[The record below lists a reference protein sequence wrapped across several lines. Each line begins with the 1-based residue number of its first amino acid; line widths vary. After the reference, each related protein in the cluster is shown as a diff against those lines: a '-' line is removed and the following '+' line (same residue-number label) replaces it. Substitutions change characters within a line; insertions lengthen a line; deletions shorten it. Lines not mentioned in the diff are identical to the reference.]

1 MYASFFGLTQ
11 EPFSIAPDPRFLF
24 MSERHRE
31 ALAHLLYGLSAG
43 GGFVLLTGEIGAG
56 KTTVCRG
63 FLEQVP
69 ASCAVAYIFNPKLTV
84 PELLRTV
91 CDEFGVALPAAAA
104 GGELT
109 IKAQV
114 DALNAFLL
122 EGHAHGRQAVLVIDE
137 AQSLSAEVLEQLRL
151 LTNLETSERKLLQII
166 LIGQPELRDML
177 ARPELEQLAQRVIA
191 RYHLDA
197 LSAEETPLY
206 IRHRLAVAGPNAA
219 LPFDPGALA
228 ALHRISGGVPRRI
241 NLLADRALLGAY
253 GQGQQLATREVV
265 EQAAQ
270 EVFGTTG
277 RAAGSTAAQAAP
289 AWWRPRMVWAL
300 AALLTVGLLVLLLL
314 VWSLGLGSPGTAV
327 NRKAALA
334 ASASAPAPASRP
346 APASTTSV
354 PAGGGAAGAAAG
366 RVMAGPVGD
375 VDRGSAGAAVSVAG
389 AAATAPTPRPALPA
403 GTSTDVQA
411 LLRSAPGTAAP
422 AWRELALRWNVAVGE
437 GDPCQLVPQA
447 GLACFSSSSGGL
459 TLVRQLARPGLL
471 ALRTP
476 QGTTVHALLVAL
488 DEERAT
494 LQVGGQRFS
503 LTLPELAGVWR
514 GEFSTLWRTPP
525 GWAGKRDNFSDDAI
539 RRWIAQRL
547 PDTIAG
553 AAVPSA
559 AQLRERLRVLQVA
572 QGLPSDAAGLPI
584 TLIQLNRRSGTS
596 EPRLPANP
604 ER

>member
-1 MYASFFGLTQ
+1 MAGRGPGPLSSRLMYAPFFGLTQ

-84 PELLRTV
+84 AELLRTV
-91 CDEFGVALPAAAA
+91 CDEFGVALPAAAN

-109 IKAQV
+109 IKTQV
-114 DALNAFLL
+114 DALNAYLL
-122 EGHAHGRQAVLVIDE
+122 VGHANGRQAVLVIDE
-137 AQSLSAEVLEQLRL
+137 AQSLSVEVLEQLRL

-177 ARPELEQLAQRVIA
+177 AQPELEQLAQRVIA

-197 LSAEETPLY
+197 LSAAETPLY
-206 IRHRLAVAGPNAA
+206 IRHRLAVAGPNAG
-219 LPFDPGALA
+219 LPFDAGALA
-228 ALHRISGGVPRRI
+228 ALHRLSGGVPRRI

-270 EVFGTTG
+270 EVFGTSG
-277 RAAGSTAAQAAP
+277 RAAEATAALAAP

-300 AALLTVGLLVLLLL
+300 AALLATGLLVLLLL
-314 VWSLGLGSPGTAV
+314 LWWLDRGAPGTAA
-327 NRKAALA
+327 NRRAAAAATAPAGPDAAGGAAVGAVGGTVKGAVSAAVSGGLA
-334 ASASAPAPASRP
+334 GAPAPAS
-346 APASTTSV
+346 APL
-354 PAGGGAAGAAAG
+354 
-366 RVMAGPVGD
+366 
-375 VDRGSAGAAVSVAG
+375 
-389 AAATAPTPRPALPA
+389 PALPA

-411 LLRSAPGTAAP
+411 LLRSASSTAAP
-422 AWRELALRWNVAVGE
+422 VWRELALRWNVAVGA

-447 GLACFSSSSGGL
+447 ELACFSSANGGL
-459 TLVRQLARPGLL
+459 NLVRQLARPGLV

-476 QGTTVHALLVAL
+476 QGAPVYALLVAL
-488 DEERAT
+488 DDERAT
-494 LQVGGQRFS
+494 LQVGGQRYS

-514 GEFSTLWRTPP
+514 GDFSTLWRTPP
-525 GWAGKRDNFSDDAI
+525 GWVGNRDNLDDAAI
-539 RRWIAQRL
+539 RGWIAQRL
-547 PDTIAG
+547 PDSAAG
-553 AAVPSA
+553 AAEPAA

-572 QGLPSDAAGLPI
+572 QGLPNDAAGLPI
-584 TLIQLNRRSGTS
+584 TLIQLNRRSGAS
-596 EPRLPANP
+596 EPALPANP

>member
-1 MYASFFGLTQ
+1 MYAPFFGLTQ

-91 CDEFGVALPAAAA
+91 CDEFGVALPTAAD

-122 EGHAHGRQAVLVIDE
+122 EGHAQGRQAVLVIDE

-253 GQGQQLATREVV
+253 GQGQPLATREVV

-270 EVFGTTG
+270 EVFGSSG
-277 RAAGSTAAQAAP
+277 RAAGSTAAQQAGP

-300 AALLTVGLLVLLLL
+300 AALVAAGLLLL
-314 VWSLGLGSPGTAV
+314 LLLLWWLGAGATGRAASSP
-327 NRKAALA
+327 A
-334 ASASAPAPASRP
+334 ASAATAAGTTARVAAADGVPGGAGTAMTPAPSD
-346 APASTTSV
+346 
-354 PAGGGAAGAAAG
+354 AAGASGKGAQ
-366 RVMAGPVGD
+366 
-375 VDRGSAGAAVSVAG
+375 GAAPG
-389 AAATAPTPRPALPA
+389 GPGPAARPVLPA

-411 LLRSAPGTAAP
+411 LLRSASSTATP
-422 AWRELALRWNVAVGE
+422 VWRELALRWNVAVGE

-447 GLACFSSSSGGL
+447 GLACFNSSSGGL
-459 TLVRQLARPGLL
+459 PLVRQLARPGLL
-471 ALRTP
+471 ALRSP
-476 QGTTVHALLVAL
+476 QGGTVHALLVAL
-488 DEERAT
+488 DDERAT
-494 LQVGGQRFS
+494 LLAGGQRYS

-514 GEFSTLWRTPP
+514 GEFSTLWRSPP
-525 GWAGKRDNFSDDAI
+525 GWPGRRDKLDDAAI
-539 RRWIAQRL
+539 RGWIAQRL
-547 PDTIAG
+547 PDTVAG
-553 AAVPSA
+553 AAVPA
-559 AQLRERLRVLQVA
+559 AAELRERLRVLQVA
-572 QGLPSDAAGLPI
+572 QGLPSDAAGLPV
-584 TLIQLNRRSGTS
+584 TLMQLNRRSGAS
-596 EPRLPANP
+596 EPTLPANP

>member
-1 MYASFFGLTQ
+1 MYAPFFGLTQ

-84 PELLRTV
+84 AELLRTV
-91 CDEFGVALPAAAA
+91 CDEFGVALPAAAN

-114 DALNAFLL
+114 DALNAYLL
-122 EGHAHGRQAVLVIDE
+122 EGHANGRQAVLVIDE
-137 AQSLSAEVLEQLRL
+137 AQSLSTEVLEQLRL

-197 LSAEETPLY
+197 LAAEETPLY
-206 IRHRLAVAGPNAA
+206 IRHRLAVAGPNAG
-219 LPFDPGALA
+219 LPFDAGALA
-228 ALHRISGGVPRRI
+228 ALHRLSGGVPRRI

-270 EVFGTTG
+270 EVFGTSR
-277 RAAGSTAAQAAP
+277 RAAEATAALAAP

-300 AALLTVGLLVLLLL
+300 AALLATGLLVLLLL
-314 VWSLGLGSPGTAV
+314 LWWLERGSPGTAA
-327 NRKAALA
+327 NRRAAPLA
-334 ASASAPAPASRP
+334 
-346 APASTTSV
+346 TV
-354 PAGGGAAGAAAG
+354 PAGPGAAGGAAGGAVKGAVKGAVSG
-366 RVMAGPVGD
+366 AL
-375 VDRGSAGAAVSVAG
+375 AGAP
-389 AAATAPTPRPALPA
+389 APTPTPALPA

-411 LLRSAPGTAAP
+411 LLRSASSTAAP
-422 AWRELALRWNVAVGE
+422 VWRELALRWNVAVGA

-447 GLACFSSSSGGL
+447 GLACFSSANGGL
-459 TLVRQLARPGLL
+459 NLVRQLARPGLV

-476 QGTTVHALLVAL
+476 QGAPVYALLVAL
-488 DEERAT
+488 DDERAT
-494 LQVGGQRFS
+494 LQVGGQRYS

-514 GEFSTLWRTPP
+514 GDFSTLWRTPP
-525 GWAGKRDNFSDDAI
+525 GWVGNRDNLDAAAI
-539 RRWIAQRL
+539 RGWIAQRL
-547 PDTIAG
+547 PDSAVG
-553 AAVPSA
+553 AAEPAA

-584 TLIQLNRRSGTS
+584 TLIQLNRRSGAS
-596 EPRLPANP
+596 EPALPANP

>member
-1 MYASFFGLTQ
+1 MYAPFFGLTQ

-69 ASCAVAYIFNPKLTV
+69 ATCTVAYIFNPKLTV
-84 PELLRTV
+84 GELLRTV
-91 CDEFGVALPAAAA
+91 CDEFGAALTAVADGA
-104 GGELT
+104 ELT

-114 DALNAFLL
+114 DALNSYLL
-122 EGHAHGRQAVLVIDE
+122 EGHAQGRQAVLVIDE

-166 LIGQPELRDML
+166 LIGQPELRDLL

-197 LSAEETPLY
+197 LSADETPQY
-206 IRHRLAVAGPNAA
+206 IRHRLAVAGPNAP
-219 LPFDPGALA
+219 LPFDAGALA

-253 GQGQQLATREVV
+253 GQSQQLATRDIV

-270 EVFGTTG
+270 EVFGATA
-277 RAAGSTAAQAAP
+277 AAGGGGVPAALAVP
-289 AWWRPRMVWAL
+289 AWRQPRMVWVL
-300 AALLTVGLLVLLLL
+300 AGLLAGGLLALLLL
-314 VWSLGLGSPGTAV
+314 LLSLGRADRAAAAGAAARPGAV
-327 NRKAALA
+327 A
-334 ASASAPAPASRP
+334 ASASAAK
-346 APASTTSV
+346 
-354 PAGGGAAGAAAG
+354 
-366 RVMAGPVGD
+366 
-375 VDRGSAGAAVSVAG
+375 
-389 AAATAPTPRPALPA
+389 PALPA
-403 GTSTDVQA
+403 DVSTDVQA
-411 LLRSAPGTAAP
+411 LLRAAP
-422 AWRELALRWNVAVGE
+422 ASPGSAWRELALRWNVAVGE
-437 GDPCQLVPQA
+437 GEPCQVVPQA
-447 GLACFSSSSGGL
+447 GLACFNSSSGGL
-459 TLVRQLARPGLL
+459 ALVRQLARPGVL

-476 QGTTVHALLVAL
+476 PGTTVYAQLVAL
-488 DEERAT
+488 DGERAT
-494 LQVGGQRFS
+494 LQVGSQRYS
-503 LTLPELAGVWR
+503 LALGELARIWR

-525 GWAGKRDNFSDDAI
+525 AWSTGRDNLDDAAT

-547 PDTIAG
+547 PDAAADAG
-553 AAVPSA
+553 SGAGGDPSA
-559 AQLRERLRVLQVA
+559 AQLRERLRVLQVS
-572 QGLPSDAAGLPI
+572 QGLPSEAAGLPI
-584 TLIQLNRRSGTS
+584 TLMQLNRRSGVA
-596 EPRLPANP
+596 EPTLPLQPAISL